1 MKSTLLFMLTRNK
14 TMQVSTQYKQQ
25 MLDITAMLNEA
36 VLSFGLRDGI
46 LAVYSQH
53 TTAALFVSE
62 SQAAL
67 IDDVQE
73 FLKQIVEDGRTYK
86 HNLPEFSDCE
96 RQNAASHL
104 RSLLLSHSVLV
115 PVVDGKP
122 ALGQFQSV
130 ILAELDGP
138 RERTVRFQALGL

>member
-1 MKSTLLFMLTRNK
+1 MNNHHK
-14 TMQVSTQYKQQ
+14 TVQVRTEHKQQ
-25 MLDITAMLNEA
+25 MLDITPMLDEA
-36 VLSFGLRDGI
+36 LDSFGLRDGI

-73 FLKQIVEDGRTYK
+73 FLKRLVDDGLPYK
-86 HNLPEFSDCE
+86 HNSPEFSDCE

-104 RSLLLSHSVLV
+104 RSLLLSHSVIV
-115 PVVDGKP
+115 PVVDGKA

-138 RERTVRFQALGL
+138 RERTIRVQGLGL

>member
-1 MKSTLLFMLTRNK
+1 MIARNK
-14 TMQVSTQYKQQ
+14 TLQFSTQHKQQ
-25 MLDITAMLNEA
+25 MLDITAMVNEA
-36 VLSFGLRDGI
+36 VNSFGLRDGI
-46 LAVYSQH
+46 LAVYTQH

-67 IDDVQE
+67 IDDIQE
-73 FLKQIVEDGRTYK
+73 FLRHIVEDERSYK
-86 HNLPEFSDCE
+86 HNSPEFSDCE

-115 PVVDGKP
+115 PVVDGKA

-138 RERTVRFQALGL
+138 RERTVQVQALGLTNRVSL

>member
-1 MKSTLLFMLTRNK
+1 MIARNK
-14 TMQVSTQYKQQ
+14 TLQFSTQHKQQ
-25 MLDITAMLNEA
+25 MLDITAMVNEA
-36 VLSFGLRDGI
+36 VNSFGLRDGI
-46 LAVYSQH
+46 LAVYTQH

-62 SQAAL
+62 SQEAL
-67 IDDVQE
+67 IDDIQE
-73 FLKQIVEDGRTYK
+73 FLRHIVEDERSYK
-86 HNLPEFSDCE
+86 HNSPEFSDCE

-138 RERTVRFQALGL
+138 RERTVQVQALGL

>member
-1 MKSTLLFMLTRNK
+1 MNNHHK
-14 TMQVSTQYKQQ
+14 TVQVRTEHKQQ
-25 MLDITAMLNEA
+25 MLDITPMLDEA
-36 VLSFGLRDGI
+36 LDSFGLRDGI

-73 FLKQIVEDGRTYK
+73 FLKRLVDDGLPYK
-86 HNLPEFSDCE
+86 HNSPEFSDCE

-104 RSLLLSHSVLV
+104 RSLLLSHSVIV
-115 PVVDGKP
+115 PVVDGKA

-138 RERTVRFQALGL
+138 RERTIRVQCLGL